1 MVQTPDVHLEQQ
13 LWSSLFNWDT
23 VLKTINHDKSGSKV
37 CWNARGQH
45 WTELPYLSL
54 LPLDKRT
61 PRAHTGHRDKIQ
73 QELPSA
79 EPSWLIFLTTT
90 RVKGYTGIFF
100 KTAVC
105 WRPFYIRVGAK
116 WMSVRISINARSRL
130 MGSLKPASVILDDEL
145 LKQMFATT
153 CNKDRARGKDSPQKG
168 FVSSEKWHF
177 HKHGQTYFC
186 LVFAVLY
193 A

>member
-13 LWSSLFNWDT
+13 LWLSLFNWDT
-23 VLKTINHDKSGSKV
+23 VLKMINRDKTV
-37 CWNARGQH
+37 CLRSVEMLGGRH

-79 EPSWLIFLTTT
+79 EPRWLIFPTTT

-105 WRPFYIRVGAK
+105 WRPFYIVWNPKCGQ
-116 WMSVRISINARSRL
+116 SVWNGWVSKL
-130 MGSLKPASVILDDEL
+130 ASTPDPGWRE
-145 LKQMFATT
+145 
-153 CNKDRARGKDSPQKG
+153 
-168 FVSSEKWHF
+168 
-177 HKHGQTYFC
+177 
-186 LVFAVLY
+186 VLSQPVWF
-193 A
+193 